1 MYKQYLF
8 PLQLFLILEKA
19 SISYW
24 SSKTLTPNHFILL
37 INNKWFFMLNQI
49 IRNELLFSSSI
60 LVENTAVDTRF
71 FNKASNELN
80 IFFKQNKLLAYYSYY
95 FFLTK
100 LRLTFLINLKSSN
113 KVSMSSIDTI
123 FKNANWLERETSEMY
138 GLLYYWKNDIRK
150 LLLDYSKI
158 ENPML
163 KDFPCEGLQDV
174 FYNFF
179 ENQVTINKNEIIEL

>member
-19 SISYW
+19 TITYW
-24 SSKTLTPNHFILL
+24 SSKTLVPNHFIVLL
-37 INNKWFFMLNQI
+37 NNKWFFMLNQI

-60 LVENTAVDTRF
+60 LVENTAIDTRF
-71 FNKASNELN
+71 FNKASSELN
-80 IFFKQNKLLAYYSYY
+80 VFFKQNQLLAYYSYY

-100 LRLTFLINLKSSN
+100 LRLTFLINLKSN
-113 KVSMSSIDTI
+113 YKMSMCSIDTI

-138 GLLYYWKNDIRK
+138 GLLYYWKNDMRK

-163 KDFPCEGLQDV
+163 KDFPCEGIQDE

-179 ENQVTINKNEIIEL
+179 ENQVTINKNEVIEL